1 MQIEKLKMMISKVLR
16 TLFPINSIKVFAI
29 QELRCILDDILTLK
43 DVVGRLTN
51 FEMPNFDNYRL
62 ATIECSF
69 KSKLVLSKKK
79 DNM

>member
-1 MQIEKLKMMISKVLR
+1 MISKVLR

-29 QELRCILDDILTLK
+29 QELRCILDDNFTLQ
-43 DVVGRLTN
+43 DVVGGLTT
-51 FEMPNFDNYRL
+51 FEMRNFDNYIPS
-62 ATIECSF
+62 TIECSF